1 MVSSDTSGEKHY
13 DVSKVFSALSSSSS
27 SSSSSEASSSSLHHH
42 SSSANIINTHQNNNF
57 NHQYLYLFFV
67 FSYTLITVLSLGG
80 NLLILMVI
88 LKRRMRV
95 VTNFFLANIT
105 IANLIYTICSPLH
118 FIAEVEIFFILK
130 FCFFLIFFLKIMI

>member
-1 MVSSDTSGEKHY
+1 MLLDNSEKHY
-13 DVSKVFSALSSSSS
+13 DVGKVFSALTSSSTSHQS
-27 SSSSSEASSSSLHHH
+27 TSNL
-42 SSSANIINTHQNNNF
+42 INTHQNNNF
-57 NHQYLYLFFV
+57 NHQYVYLFFV
-67 FSYTLITVLSLGG
+67 FSYTLITVLSMGG

-118 FIAEVEIFFILK
+118 FIAEVVINLFGI
-130 FCFFLIFFLKIMI
+130 

>member
-1 MVSSDTSGEKHY
+1 MLLDSNDDEKHY
-13 DVSKVFSALSSSSS
+13 DVGKVFTELSSSVVSSSSS
-27 SSSSSEASSSSLHHH
+27 HHQSSVNLVNE
-42 SSSANIINTHQNNNF
+42 HQNNSF
-57 NHQYLYLFFV
+57 NHQYVYLFFV

-118 FIAEVEIFFILK
+118 FIAEVNISN
-130 FCFFLIFFLKIMI
+130 